1 LDEAS
6 GYAISE
12 KESTDAPPRNITK
25 FRPFYEIKVQKRM
38 AIEKGGGLEKT
49 LRNHKV
55 DFPFLNACCSIIGN

>member
-12 KESTDAPPRNITK
+12 KESTDASRNISR

-38 AIEKGGGLEKT
+38 AIERGVGPEKT